1 MEEEKISW
9 HYIIFTCLIGIG
21 LLLNLLG
28 IYTTVLGIDTAIILT
43 LIGGYNIF
51 WSALSNLWERR
62 ISVDLAIAIA
72 AIAAL
77 SIKQYLAA
85 GEVIFIMLVGEA
97 LEMYAVDKTRSAIS
111 KLMELAPKE
120 ARVKKDDG
128 EKIIPLPEIRPG
140 DVIIVK
146 SGDRIPVDGK
156 IIKGSSH
163 VDQSSLTGESM
174 PVEKSEGDTVYSG
187 TINQV
192 GYLEISTEIVG
203 EGTILSKI
211 IHLVE
216 EAQEKKAPI
225 QKTADKYAR
234 YFVPIILLLAALT
247 YFISG
252 DIVRSV
258 AVLII
263 ACPCALVLATPTAVA
278 AGIGRLA
285 KEGILVKGGV
295 YLEEMGEINS
305 VFFDK
310 TGTITEG
317 KPHIIDIFPVGE
329 NTRQSVLGIAAAA
342 EEQSEHLF
350 ARLIVEQTKAEGIQ
364 YEKADKSEIRTGRGI
379 IVTVGSHSVL
389 VGNERLLQEENIIL
403 DANFKDKLAEIDKQG
418 KTPIL
423 VAKDGKIAGVIT
435 IADKIR
441 PEAEKVIQELKK
453 LKIQD
458 IVLLTGDNEIVGQVI
473 AQKAGIDHS
482 YANLLPD
489 EKVKRIKEAQENG
502 RKVIMVGDGI
512 NDAPSL
518 SVANVGISMSGV
530 GTDIAVEAADVI
542 FMSGDLTKMGEALK
556 IGRKTVKTIK
566 QNIIWFA
573 VIFNLIAVV
582 FAATA
587 TFITPAWAAVVHQIS
602 SLLVCTNS
610 LLLLS
615 SNRIRKDLKQKV
627 YQTGTSIG
635 QWWSGLLEKMHENRR
650 GISWAT
656 LCVLIGIYLLS
667 GLYIIKVNQVGV
679 EQRFGKLISGSI
691 GSGLHYSLPW
701 PVSKITKLQKSIDR
715 IEVGFSSKTDTAAG
729 ASTQPIAYEWDI
741 QHRLGTYQNILA
753 ESQMFTGDENFIDCD
768 IIVQYKIKDPKSYL
782 FAINGVDKV
791 KDYIRCSF
799 GWILRK
805 IVGSK
810 HIDEIL
816 TTDRAAI
823 EKEAQRLL
831 QSDLDRFNTGIEI
844 TGIYL
849 RGVHPPLDI
858 ADAFREVVNA
868 DEEKSRLIN
877 EAQAYANEQ
886 IPLARAN
893 AVQKLDEGFAYKAE
907 KINRGS
913 GEALRFTMMNK
924 NYLNYAR
931 LTDKRFY
938 LEAMENSLP
947 KLKKFIMNNKEGGH
961 KSLFLLDSMKM
972 EELLGLLNQSIS
984 GRGSAEKRKL

>member
-9 HYIIFTCLIGIG
+9 NYVIFTCLIGIG

-28 IYTTVLGIDTAIILT
+28 LFTTVLGVNSAIILT
-43 LIGGYNIF
+43 LVGGYHIF

-111 KLMELAPKE
+111 KLMALAPKE
-120 ARVKKDDG
+120 ARVKKDDK
-128 EKIIPLPEIRPG
+128 EKVLPLNEVRPG
-140 DVIIVK
+140 DIIIVK
-146 SGDRIPVDGK
+146 PGNRIPVDGT
-156 IIKGSSH
+156 IIKGNSH
-163 VDQSSLTGESM
+163 VDQSSLTGESL
-174 PVEKSEGDTVYSG
+174 PVEKSEGDKVYSG
-187 TINQV
+187 TINQL
-192 GYLEISTEIVG
+192 GYLEIKTDIVG

-225 QKTADKYAR
+225 QKTADRYAR
-234 YFVPIILLLAALT
+234 YFVPIILVLAGLT
-247 YFISG
+247 YLISG

-285 KEGILVKGGV
+285 REGILVKGGI
-295 YLEEMGEINS
+295 YLEEMGEITS

-317 KPHIIDIFPVGE
+317 KPTIIDIIPEEGTTRE
-329 NTRQSVLGIAAAA
+329 NVLKIAASA
-342 EEQSEHLF
+342 EERSEHLF
-350 ARLIVEQTKAEGIQ
+350 ARLIVEQAKAENIQ
-364 YEKADKSEIRTGRGI
+364 YDKAHTSEVRPGRGI
-379 IVTVGSHSVL
+379 SVTVSDRAIL
-389 VGNERLLQEENIIL
+389 VGNERLLQEEGL
-403 DANFKDKLAEIDKQG
+403 MLSDPLKDKLIHIDQQG

-423 VAKDGKIAGVIT
+423 VAMDGKIAGIIT
-435 IADKIR
+435 IADTIR
-441 PEAEKVIQELKK
+441 PEAESVIQELKK
-453 LKIQD
+453 LKIKD
-458 IVLLTGDNEIVGQVI
+458 IVLLTGDNELVGKVI
-473 AQKAGIDHS
+473 AEKAGIDHY

-489 EKVKRIKEAQENG
+489 EKVARIKEAQKNG
-502 RKVIMVGDGI
+502 HKVIMVGDGV

-518 SVANVGISMSGV
+518 SVANVGISMSKV

-542 FMSGDLTKMGEALK
+542 FMSGDLTKMGEALA

-566 QNIIWFA
+566 QNIIYFA

-602 SLLVCTNS
+602 SLLVCINS

-615 SNRIRKDLKQKV
+615 SNRIRKDIKEKI
-627 YQTGTSIG
+627 YQVSTSIG
-635 QWWSGLLEKMHENRR
+635 NWWSRIIESMHTKKR

-656 LCVLIGIYLLS
+656 LIVLILIYLMS
-667 GLYIIKVNQVGV
+667 GFYNIKANEIGV
-679 EQRFGKLISGSI
+679 KQRFGKLINDRI
-691 GSGLHYSLPW
+691 EAGLHYCFPW
-701 PVSKITKLQKSIDR
+701 PIAKITKLRRGIDR
-715 IEVGFSSKTDTAAG
+715 LEIGFSSKTNNSAAE
-729 ASTQPIAYEWDI
+729 SSPQTVAYEWDI
-741 QHRLGTYQNILA
+741 QHRLGTYKDILA

-768 IIVQYKIKDPKSYL
+768 VIVQYKIKDPRSYL
-782 FAINGVDKV
+782 FNISGLDNDQN
-791 KDYIRCSF
+791 YIRCAL
-799 GWILRK
+799 GWILRR

-816 TTDRAAI
+816 TTNRPHI
-823 EKEAQRLL
+823 EKEALRLL
-831 QSDLDRFNTGIEI
+831 QADLDRFNTGIEI
-844 TGIYL
+844 HGVYL
-849 RGVHPPLDI
+849 RGVHPPLDV
-858 ADAFREVVNA
+858 ADAFREVVNS

-877 EAQAYANEQ
+877 EAQAYMNEQ

-893 AVQKLDEGFAYKAE
+893 STQKLEEALAYRDE
-907 KINRGS
+907 KINRSS
-913 GEALRFTMMNK
+913 GEAFRFTMMNK
-924 NYLNYAR
+924 SFVKYDR
-931 LTDKRFY
+931 LTEKRFY

-947 KLKKFIMNNKEGGH
+947 KLKKFIMNNKEGGN

-972 EELLGLLNQSIS
+972 DELLALLGQSRS
-984 GRGSAEKRKL
+984 GRSSK